1 MTRTDAS
8 FPAESA
14 TRRPKPLEL
23 FGPSPIM
30 EGEEIGLYGDLLD
43 RVSTAVQPNDI
54 LEDIWVREVVDLVW
68 EIFRLRRLKWTL
80 LAATAREGL
89 IKVLCELV
97 GGEVIT
103 LADEWVARKP
113 SAIKQVDKI
122 LASAEL
128 SSDAIMAQ
136 TLSIKLD
143 DIERIDRMIQVAE
156 ARRNVSLREINRHR
170 ETLSQKLRRAMQ
182 QVENDQRGM
191 IENSALVCER
201 DGQLRLATILSDMA
215 QRLSAMDRYERRAL
229 SRRKFAIRA
238 FDAARRRAVQS
249 DQPS

>member
-1 MTRTDAS
+1 M
-8 FPAESA
+8 
-14 TRRPKPLEL
+14 
-23 FGPSPIM
+23 
-30 EGEEIGLYGDLLD
+30 
-43 RVSTAVQPNDI
+43 
-54 LEDIWVREVVDLVW
+54 
-68 EIFRLRRLKWTL
+68 
-80 LAATAREGL
+80 
-89 IKVLCELV
+89 LCELV

-156 ARRNVSLREINRHR
+156 ARRNVSLREIDRHR
-170 ETLSQKLRRAMQ
+170 ETLGQKLRRAMQ

-215 QRLSAMDRYERRAL
+215 QRLSSQGAEPRSSTPDELAKFMRVEFERWAKVIK
-229 SRRKFAIRA
+229 SAGVK
-238 FDAARRRAVQS
+238 VE
-249 DQPS
+249 

>member
-1 MTRTDAS
+1 MT
-8 FPAESA
+8 
-14 TRRPKPLEL
+14 
-23 FGPSPIM
+23 
-30 EGEEIGLYGDLLD
+30 LLD

-113 SAIKQVDKI
+113 SAIKQVEKI

-136 TLSIKLD
+136 TLSINLD
-143 DIERIDRMIQVAE
+143 DIERIGRVIQVAE

-201 DGQLRLATILSDMA
+201 
-215 QRLSAMDRYERRAL
+215 MD
-229 SRRKFAIRA
+229 S
-238 FDAARRRAVQS
+238 S
-249 DQPS
+249 G